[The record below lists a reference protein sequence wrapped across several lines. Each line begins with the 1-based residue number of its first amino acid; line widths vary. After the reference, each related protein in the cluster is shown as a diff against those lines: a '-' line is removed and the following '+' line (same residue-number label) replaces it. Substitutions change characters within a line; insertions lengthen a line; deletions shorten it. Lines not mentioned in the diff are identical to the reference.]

1 MVLDIAFISDFFKM
15 TLSCFMG
22 VRKAH
27 NNGILTE
34 HKTIGT
40 TSWNK

>member
-1 MVLDIAFISDFFKM
+1 MVLDIASISDFFKM
-15 TLSCFMG
+15 TLLFYFVG

-27 NNGILTE
+27 NSGILTE

-40 TSWNK
+40 IS